1 MYISQKT
8 LNFIYNKINIW
19 IMHNINY
26 MLCNPSFIHLIDFV
40 VCVMIS
46 VHALSATDCWF
57 DSRPYQTKEYICCFS
72 ARHLTGVR
80 TKIV

>member
-46 VHALSATDCWF
+46 VHALSATD
-57 DSRPYQTKEYICCFS
+57 R
-72 ARHLTGVR
+72 
-80 TKIV
+80 